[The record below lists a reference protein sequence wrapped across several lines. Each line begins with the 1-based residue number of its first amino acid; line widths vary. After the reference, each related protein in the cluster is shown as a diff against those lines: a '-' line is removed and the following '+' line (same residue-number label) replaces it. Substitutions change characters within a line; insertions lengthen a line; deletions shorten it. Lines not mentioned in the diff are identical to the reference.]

1 MISEYLNEGLGNA
14 AGRALAEVF
23 LKQLKLELVPQN
35 VFSDGANQVH
45 ATVAIIGE
53 RLKGSVLLQF
63 PELFAAKVTEILI
76 GCEGEPDDIK
86 DVTGEICNMVAGR
99 LKSDF
104 AAAGFSGTLATP
116 TVTVGTRIN
125 LHLASSFEHFEGM
138 WACDGH
144 SINLQIQIRT
154 FQP

>member
-1 MISEYLNEGLGNA
+1 MISKYLNNGLESS

-23 LKQLKLELVPQN
+23 LKQLKLQVVPQAVVN
-35 VFSDGANQVH
+35 DDSNHVH
-45 ATVAIIGE
+45 ATVAIVGE
-53 RLKGSVLLQF
+53 KLKGSVLLQF
-63 PELFAAKVTEILI
+63 PELLAAKVTKIMI
-76 GCEGEPDDIK
+76 GCDGEPGDIN
-86 DVTGEICNMVAGR
+86 DVTGEICNMVAGG

-104 AAAGFSGTLATP
+104 AAAGFAGTLATP

-125 LHLASSFEHFEGM
+125 LHGASNLEHFEGA
-138 WACDGH
+138 WACEGY

>member
-1 MISEYLNEGLGNA
+1 MNLENLSERLQNA
-14 AGRALAEVF
+14 AGQALAEVF
-23 LKQLKLELVPQN
+23 LKQLKLQLVPQD
-35 VFSDGANQVH
+35 VFNDPSDQVH

-63 PELFAAKVTEILI
+63 PEVFAAKVTEILI
-76 GCEGEPDDIK
+76 GGEGEPDDVK

-116 TVTVGTRIN
+116 TVTVCTRIN
-125 LHLASSFEHFEGM
+125 LHHTSSFEHFEGM